1 MAQHR
6 KYGKKG
12 NKLSNLPCINV
23 LMLNPKVG
31 LILVISS
38 PLSFLRIVV
47 FPALSRPLWRFGNLV
62 MYESWWAYRKSKRI
76 SFSFCRFLRMM
87 VSKPMLVSC
96 TRPWQCQQWTITVRW
111 HRSLHHVIVQEIFRR
126 PVESMIAPMILSM
139 DFPLDRSSRL
149 IVSDWLEQKFWVKFP
164 MRQREPDDGK
174 KILYSTK

>member
-12 NKLSNLPCINV
+12 NKLSNLPCMNV

-76 SFSFCRFLRMM
+76 SFSFCRFLRII
-87 VSKPMLVSC
+87 VSKPIAVQLRKQIVVVACKFERAHWSLRLVTQIWLHC
-96 TRPWQCQQWTITVRW
+96 TYFFYISIEKGDDDFSLVGARLYCIAAETIG
-111 HRSLHHVIVQEIFRR
+111 HNFS
-126 PVESMIAPMILSM
+126 A
-139 DFPLDRSSRL
+139 
-149 IVSDWLEQKFWVKFP
+149 QKVNGK
-164 MRQREPDDGK
+164 MRQKPDADPK
-174 KILYSTK
+174 DFVSS